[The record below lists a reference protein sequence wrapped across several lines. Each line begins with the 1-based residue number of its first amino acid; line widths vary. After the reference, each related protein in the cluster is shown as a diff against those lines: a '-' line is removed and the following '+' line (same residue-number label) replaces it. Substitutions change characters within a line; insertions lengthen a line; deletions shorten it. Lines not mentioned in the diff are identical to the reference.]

1 VTQTVTRTPVRNGIL
16 AALLATEYKRILPR
30 LEHVVL
36 KRGEIVYRA
45 DQDIKAVYFPA

>member
-1 VTQTVTRTPVRNGIL
+1 MTQPVMRTPIRNAIL

-36 KRGEIVYRA
+36 KRGEIVYRVP
-45 DQDIKAVYFPA
+45 K